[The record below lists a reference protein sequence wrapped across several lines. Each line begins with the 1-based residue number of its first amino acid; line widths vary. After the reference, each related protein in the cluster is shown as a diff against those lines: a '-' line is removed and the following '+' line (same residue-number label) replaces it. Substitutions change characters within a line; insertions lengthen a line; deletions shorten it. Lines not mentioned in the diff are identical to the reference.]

1 MFQLQIA
8 NADIT
13 NGNAAVS
20 WCVEPADLKLLSDAK
35 VSDPQVVIIVAPV
48 ENYSKR
54 REYRKVVPL
63 KDLMTYLEFR
73 SAGKNNIWAFISF
86 ETKKVV
92 HDEFLTKGY
101 NGYIT
106 DLLSSDGSGWS
117 YIFRV
122 WGDNTRR
129 PELNSETLSV
139 MVPANAFAKQP
150 PAWEQAWV
158 NHMFSDKPQDQ
169 CEYRRRR
176 IFSYTLQP
184 IGFFFNF
191 FVIRTLMLFISSLWL
206 SRGMSLQP
214 LLHPLRYNT
223 ADTADVLKGGSWVIP
238 HLPEDDHALVL
249 TPSYLLRKLWK
260 APLMPLVW
268 IPLLLCLRFH
278 FFALVLFIVVC
289 IFLTA
294 ALIVFL
300 ASGGAGKVWNVL
312 SSFLSGKEK
321 DELWY
326 LDQEE
331 VEAIT
336 CTPGMQPRTSIGA
349 LPAKHRTI
357 RLYFQDLKSRVC
369 RPFSA

>member
-8 NADIT
+8 NTDIT

-20 WCVEPADLKLLSDAK
+20 WCVEPADLKQLSDAK
-35 VSDPQVVIIVAPV
+35 VFDPQVVIIVAPV
-48 ENYSKR
+48 ENYSKK

-86 ETKKVV
+86 AGKKVT
-92 HDEFLTKGY
+92 HDEFLGKTSR
-101 NGYIT
+101 GYIT

-117 YIFRV
+117 YIFLV
-122 WGDNTRR
+122 QADNTRR

-176 IFSYTLQP
+176 IFAYTLLP
-184 IGFFFNF
+184 IGMFFNM
-191 FVIRTLMLFISSLWL
+191 VIRTFLLFLSSLWL
-206 SRGMSLQP
+206 SRGMSLQS
-214 LLHPLRYNT
+214 LLHPLRYDLSEAT
-223 ADTADVLKGGSWVIP
+223 AVLRGGSWAIS

-268 IPLLLCLRFH
+268 ISLLLCLRFH

-312 SSFLSGKEK
+312 SSLFSGKEK

-349 LPAKHRTI
+349 LPAKYRTVK
-357 RLYFQDLKSRVC
+357 LYFQDLKSRVC